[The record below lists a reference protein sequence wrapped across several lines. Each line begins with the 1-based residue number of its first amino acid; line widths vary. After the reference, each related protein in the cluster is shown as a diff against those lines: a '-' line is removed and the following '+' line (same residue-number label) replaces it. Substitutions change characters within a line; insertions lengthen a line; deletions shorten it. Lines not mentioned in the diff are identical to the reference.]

1 MGAIFIQIT
10 RVKHTYNTSM
20 QDYRQKDS
28 KTSSSIANIGCAGL
42 SLKTDMIDEYT
53 ADAFIQ
59 LKVSQANRVGSIA
72 K

>member
-1 MGAIFIQIT
+1 
-10 RVKHTYNTSM
+10 M